1 MKKLLTL
8 LLEGDGKMTKK
19 LLVLMLVFGMAS
31 LANATVI
38 DVVTVG
44 VGSLGHAG
52 TSQDPLEES
61 ETIEIKIILNADPD
75 PTWYQG
81 GGYPAYDGWW
91 LSSMDIA
98 LAVSGSGTLSEKGTG
113 LATKMKHNTN
123 FGLWFQSDPLIVGNA
138 ISQLS
143 GAALGD
149 GIQGEA
155 DLVWNLVIHCDG
167 PGDVLVDLTHNIAG
181 DYSVYAN
188 SQGAPWITM
197 VEADLGGL
205 TIYQVPEPATIAL
218 LGLGGLFLRRRRK

>member
-1 MKKLLTL
+1 MKKLLI
-8 LLEGDGKMTKK
+8 
-19 LLVLMLVFGMAS
+19 LMLVFGLAS

-52 TSQDPLEES
+52 TEEDPLEES
-61 ETIEIKIILNADPD
+61 EIIEIKIILNADPD
-75 PTWYQG
+75 PTWYYG

-98 LAVSGSGTLSEKGTG
+98 LAVSGSATLSEKGTG

-123 FGLWFQSDPLIVGNA
+123 FGLWTEPEPAVVGNA

-149 GIQGEA
+149 GIQGQA

-167 PGDVLVDLTHNIAG
+167 DGDIIVDLSHNIAG
-181 DYSVYAN
+181 DYSEYAN
-188 SQGAPWITM
+188 SAGAPWITM
-197 VEADLGGL
+197 VEADLGDL
-205 TIYQVPEPATIAL
+205 TIHQVPEPATIAL
-218 LGLGGLFLRRRRK
+218 LGLGSMFLMRRRRK